1 MYFYIFFTFI
11 CAFLHLSISAFL
23 CPYVNKV
30 GGPNLSQCRIGQL
43 DKPVRTTVSVRNE
56 HEIAISLVS
65 LLTLLTVMQL
75 NVGVQIL
82 TLHALSCCVSVQ
94 S

>member
-1 MYFYIFFTFI
+1 MSFLIVLFLYHLCYTTFIFTFI

-30 GGPNLSQCRIGQL
+30 GGPNLSQCRIG
-43 DKPVRTTVSVRNE
+43 